1 MIDYDKLKQ
10 NTLAR
15 SIAAFDSIV
24 ISCREQQIALGKL
37 LAKELELSE
46 KEILYALKE
55 SSLQI
60 LKNNGLDY

>member
-1 MIDYDKLKQ
+1 MIDQEKFKQ

-15 SIAAFDSIV
+15 SIAAFDSMV
-24 ISCREQQIALGKL
+24 VSCREQQIALGKL
-37 LAKELELSE
+37 LANQLGLSE
-46 KEILYALKE
+46 ADILNALKE

>member
-1 MIDYDKLKQ
+1 MIEYDKFKQ
-10 NTLAR
+10 DTLAR
-15 SIAAFDSIV
+15 SIAVFDSII

-37 LAKELELSE
+37 LANQLRLSE
-46 KEILYALKE
+46 EDILNALKE